1 MVRDFSTAH
10 PFEFRGSGGEYF
22 RIWIVN
28 LALSIITLGIFSA
41 WAKVRTKRY
50 FSGSTYVAGHNFE
63 YHASGYRILIG
74 RIIALSLLLAYQ
86 LSVVFVKP
94 LLIIWFLLGL
104 FVVPWLII
112 SSIRFNARNT
122 SYRNVRFN
130 FSGTD
135 GEAFGAFIGWPFL
148 GVITLGLLWPL
159 AQKKKEYFLVNNHNY
174 GGRYFETDF
183 SVWNM
188 YAIFALALVAFLI
201 VGGGLVAL
209 TASQLSHALF
219 TPGLQNRQLFTGL
232 AMVVV
237 YVPLLLIA
245 PFVHTMIVNLVVGS
259 TVFDD
264 KHQLQS
270 TMSPFVM
277 AWIMVSNVFLTIIT
291 LGLFYPW
298 AKVRA
303 ARYQLEHTTL
313 FIEGEVETYVSEV
326 FETQS
331 AVGEEIGSFFSFDFG
346 L

>member
-1 MVRDFSTAH
+1 MVDDTGTAQ
-10 PFEFRGSGGEYF
+10 PFEFRGRGGEYF

-50 FSGSTYVAGHNFE
+50 FNGSTYVAGHNFD

-74 RIIALSLLLAYQ
+74 RVIALSLLLAYQ

-94 LLIIWFLLGL
+94 LVLVWFIVGL
-104 FVVPWLII
+104 FMVPWLIV

-130 FSGTD
+130 FHGTD
-135 GEAFGAFIGWPFL
+135 MEAFVAFIVWPFL
-148 GVITLGLLWPL
+148 GAITLGLLLPL
-159 AQKKKEYFLVNNHNY
+159 AQKKKDTFYVNNHNY
-174 GGRYFETDF
+174 GGRYFETEF
-183 SVWNM
+183 SVWQM
-188 YAIFALALVAFLI
+188 YGIFAIALVAVL
-201 VGGGLVAL
+201 VLGGGLVAL
-209 TASQLSHALF
+209 TLSQFNHAIF
-219 TPGLQNRQLFTGL
+219 TPGAQNKQILTGL
-232 AMVVV
+232 VMLVL

-245 PFVHTMIVNLVVGS
+245 PLVHTMIINLVIGN
-259 TVFDD
+259 TTFDE
-264 KHQLQS
+264 KHKLKS

-303 ARYQLEHTTL
+303 ARYQIEHTTL
-313 FIEGEVETYVSEV
+313 VIQGDAESYVSEV